1 MTSIEI
7 FLILVAI
14 GFIYYSYSKIHKW
27 LYKHEIKSH
36 GVSAGEQK
44 SKKKLIL
51 CGEQNTYPII
61 SLEGGYYDELPIT
74 RN

>member
-14 GFIYYSYSKIHKW
+14 GFIYYSYSKIHRW

-44 SKKKLIL
+44 SKKKLMDDIL
-51 CGEQNTYPII
+51 
-61 SLEGGYYDELPIT
+61 
-74 RN
+74 